1 MAGMSCE
8 EEGAPGAPFYRAGE
22 GRSGLR
28 RTKVRGG
35 VFGEIR
41 GIRAKKERGEAE
53 MDAA

>member
-1 MAGMSCE
+1 MSDGWWRWVVE
-8 EEGAPGAPFYRAGE
+8 TKAKE

-35 VFGEIR
+35 VLGEIR